1 MITVLGTTNSGKG
14 DLKMSRRGNGEGSI
28 HRRRDRRWEGRYAVH
43 TAEGRKQKTVYGK
56 TRKEVSEKLTS
67 ESR

>member
-1 MITVLGTTNSGKG
+1 MG
-14 DLKMSRRGNGEGSI
+14 RRGNGEGSI
-28 HRRRDRRWEGRYAVH
+28 RRRRDRRWEGRGTVH
-43 TAEGRKQKTVYGK
+43 TAQGRKQKTVYGK

>member
-1 MITVLGTTNSGKG
+1 MG
-14 DLKMSRRGNGEGSI
+14 RRGNGEGSI
-28 HRRRDRRWEGRYAVH
+28 RRRRDRRWEGRYAVH

>member
-1 MITVLGTTNSGKG
+1 MG
-14 DLKMSRRGNGEGSI
+14 RRGNGEGSI
-28 HRRRDRRWEGRYAVH
+28 RRRRDRRWEGRYTVH
-43 TAEGRKQKTVYGK
+43 TAQGRKQKTVYGK

>member
-1 MITVLGTTNSGKG
+1 
-14 DLKMSRRGNGEGSI
+14 MSRRGNGEGSI
-28 HRRRDRRWEGRYAVH
+28 RRRKDGRWEGRYTIHA
-43 TAEGRKQKTVYGK
+43 AEGRKQKAVYGK

>member
-1 MITVLGTTNSGKG
+1 MKLG
-14 DLKMSRRGNGEGSI
+14 RRGNGEVSI
-28 HRRRDRRWEGRYAVH
+28 RRRKDGRCEGRYTVH

>member
-1 MITVLGTTNSGKG
+1 MG
-14 DLKMSRRGNGEGSI
+14 RRGNGEGSI
-28 HRRRDRRWEGRYAVH
+28 RRRRDRRWEGRYTVH
-43 TAEGRKQKTVYGK
+43 TAEGRMQKTVYGK

>member
-1 MITVLGTTNSGKG
+1 MG
-14 DLKMSRRGNGEGSI
+14 RRGNGEGSI
-28 HRRRDRRWEGRYAVH
+28 RRRRDGRWKGRYTVH
-43 TAEGRKQKTVYGK
+43 TAQGRKQKTVYGK

>member
-1 MITVLGTTNSGKG
+1 MG
-14 DLKMSRRGNGEGSI
+14 RRGNGEGSI
-28 HRRRDRRWEGRYAVH
+28 RCRRDRRWEGRYAVH

>member
-1 MITVLGTTNSGKG
+1 MG
-14 DLKMSRRGNGEGSI
+14 RRGNGEGSI
-28 HRRRDRRWEGRYAVH
+28 HRRRDGRWEGRYSVH
-43 TAEGRKQKTVYGK
+43 TAQGRKHKTVYGK

>member
-1 MITVLGTTNSGKG
+1 MG
-14 DLKMSRRGNGEGSI
+14 RRGNGGGSI
-28 HRRRDRRWEGRYAVH
+28 RRRDRRWEGRYAVH

>member
-1 MITVLGTTNSGKG
+1 MMVRHYETLVKG
-14 DLKMSRRGNGEGSI
+14 EVKMSRRGNGEGSI
-28 HRRRDRRWEGRYAVH
+28 RRRKDGRWEGRYTIHA
-43 TAEGRKQKTVYGK
+43 AEGRKQKTVYGK